1 MHEAI
6 YAVREVADNGVVVLT
21 IYQRKEDAPPEAVPL
36 RIHQITEE
44 QSCELESSIV

>member
-21 IYQRKEDAPPEAVPL
+21 IYPRKEDAPPEAVPL
-36 RIHQITEE
+36 VNHNITDE
-44 QSCELESSIV
+44 QSCELESSIA